1 MKSGGSRSQ
10 RILAQNTVMIVEKGR
25 IRGERWLIEEML
37 NC

>member
-10 RILAQNTVMIVEKGR
+10 RILAQNTVMIVEKGKS
-25 IRGERWLIEEML
+25 GERWLIEEML